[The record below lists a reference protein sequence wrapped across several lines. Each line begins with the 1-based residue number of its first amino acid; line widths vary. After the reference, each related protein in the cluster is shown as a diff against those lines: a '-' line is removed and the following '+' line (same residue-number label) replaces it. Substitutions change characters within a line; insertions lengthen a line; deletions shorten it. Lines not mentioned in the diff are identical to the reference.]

1 MKKEGDRDGQR
12 ERLSAAQT
20 LDLRSF
26 GAAFA
31 TSRRT
36 RKSRVIKLSL
46 KSYSI
51 SNS

>member
-12 ERLSAAQT
+12 ERVSAAQT

-31 TSRRT
+31 TSRVST
-36 RKSRVIKLSL
+36 DPQIACD
-46 KSYSI
+46 
-51 SNS
+51 